1 MFTMWIIMVDYEK
14 KYLELTSG
22 FMKCTD
28 DVSDEFPEANGFEKS
43 IIALR
48 REGWN
53 YGDIQLKLGMPPKKQ
68 IRAVLL
74 KWAPELIDNSKTKI
88 VKTSS
93 SLSELYNIIKSHN
106 NETFNVWGEPWTFF
120 IDDNKLMYRDDGGV
134 WEFSDWDEISQSQ
147 ILNDVKEQL
156 NGR

>member
-1 MFTMWIIMVDYEK
+1 MIDYEK

-22 FMKCTD
+22 FMKCAD
-28 DVSDEFPEANGFEKS
+28 DVSGEFPEANGFEKS

-48 REGWN
+48 KNGWN

-88 VKTSS
+88 IKVSS

-106 NETFNVWGEPWTFF
+106 NETFEVWGEQWTFF
-120 IDDNKLMYRDDGGV
+120 IDDNKLMYRDDDGV

>member
-1 MFTMWIIMVDYEK
+1 MDYEK
-14 KYLELTSG
+14 KYLELTNG
-22 FMKCTD
+22 FMKCID
-28 DVSDEFPEANGFEKS
+28 DISNEFPEANGFEK
-43 IIALR
+43 IVIALR

-88 VKTSS
+88 VKISTSE
-93 SLSELYNIIKSHN
+93 SELYNIIKNHD
-106 NETFNVWGEPWTFF
+106 NETFDIWGEMWTFF
-120 IDDNKLMYRDDGGV
+120 IKDNKLKYNDEDGEI
-134 WEFSDWDEISQSQ
+134 WDFEDWDSISQSQ
-147 ILNDVKEQL
+147 ILSQIKEQL